1 MKFAII
7 AASVAV
13 LASST
18 HVNHENVDFTL
29 DNQPGHYGKM
39 RNAYHYGKM
48 RNAYHQGNNFYEE
61 EE

>member
-1 MKFAII
+1 MKFALI

-29 DNQPGHYGKM
+29 DNQPGHYGIFIRSLM
-39 RNAYHYGKM
+39 RR
-48 RNAYHQGNNFYEE
+48 RNSYHQRNNFNEDQE
-61 EE
+61 